1 MKMKKMRI
9 VEEAR
14 QFGSCY
20 LGEVSFD
27 VIKDTKSWIRFLR
40 KNNLDC
46 DFGIIHRE
54 NGDHNDGWY
63 LISFP
68 C

>member
-1 MKMKKMRI
+1 MKKMQI

-20 LGEVSFD
+20 LGEDSFN
-27 VIKDTKSWIRFLR
+27 VIKDAKSWMRFLR
-40 KNNLDC
+40 KNDLDC
-46 DFGIIHRE
+46 EFGITHRE
-54 NGDHNDGWY
+54 DGWY

>member
-1 MKMKKMRI
+1 MKKMQI

-20 LGEVSFD
+20 LGEVSFN
-27 VIKDTKSWIRFLR
+27 VLKDTKSWINFLR
-40 KNNLDC
+40 KNKLDTE
-46 DFGIIHRE
+46 FGITHRE

-63 LISFP
+63 LICFP
-68 C
+68 N